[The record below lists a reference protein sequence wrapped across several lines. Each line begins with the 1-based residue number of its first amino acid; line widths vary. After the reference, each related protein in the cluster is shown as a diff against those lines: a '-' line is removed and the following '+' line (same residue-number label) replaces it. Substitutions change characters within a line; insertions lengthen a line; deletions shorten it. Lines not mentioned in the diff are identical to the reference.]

1 MPCFDGGGN
10 ENDYRTDYG
19 NEVREQQRKLHDLD
33 DKHHKAVNKIQAQ
46 ENELCDLR
54 NMLVQILEGKEVPKE
69 KLNKL
74 KKKVRDT
81 QLIHRKEE
89 REFRV
94 AFIKKELAKL
104 KKTARDIEGLGG
116 EVKTSMKNTIKKM
129 EEEITRIMLL
139 TDEQLLDKEGYPF

>member
-10 ENDYRTDYG
+10 ESYSRDYG

-33 DKHHKAVNKIQAQ
+33 DRHHKAVNKIQSQ

-54 NMLVQILEGKEVPKE
+54 TILVQILSGKEVSKD

-74 KKKVRDT
+74 KKNVRDT

-94 AFIKKELAKL
+94 AYIKKELAKL
-104 KKTARDIEGLGG
+104 KKTAKDIEGLGG
-116 EVKTSMKNTIKKM
+116 EVKTSMKSTIKKM
-129 EEEITRIMLL
+129 EKEITRIMLL